1 MGKDW
6 KQWAKDGGMKK
17 WFSREN
23 LLILVLGGI
32 LLFIIG
38 LPIEEAE
45 ETAGADSGLKVQN
58 GLLSASGLGNE
69 SAAGTADSVYG
80 SAGGASDENQEYVR
94 DLEER
99 LTDILSKM
107 ADVGKVQVL
116 ITLKSSEELI
126 VEKEQPVTRSSTN
139 ENDSQGGSRVV
150 SEMSSEENTVYRS
163 DGSSSEPYVVKT
175 LTPEIEGVLVV
186 AEGAGSGTV
195 SRTIVEI
202 VQTLFGVDA
211 HKVKVVKM
219 EKEG

>member
-1 MGKDW
+1 MSEKW
-6 KQWAKDGGMKK
+6 KK
-17 WFSREN
+17 WFSRDN
-23 LLILVLGGI
+23 LLVLVLGGI
-32 LLFIIG
+32 LLFIIA
-38 LPIEEAE
+38 LPTKE
-45 ETAGADSGLKVQN
+45 V
-58 GLLSASGLGNE
+58 NE
-69 SAAGTADSVYG
+69 SVSQKNGGQETG
-80 SAGGASDENQEYVR
+80 SAGSLLSFSLDETSESTADNGGGGQTSSYASEAYVR
-94 DLEER
+94 NLEQR

-126 VEKEQPVTRSSTN
+126 VEKEQPISRSNTS
-139 ENDSQGGSRVV
+139 EQDAAGGSRTVN
-150 SEMSSEENTVYRS
+150 EMNSEENTVYRT

-175 LTPEIEGVLVV
+175 LTPTIEGVLVV

-219 EKEG
+219 ENAG